1 MNCRSASRLSSD
13 PTAKFLALLG
23 APALLLGGALL
34 SASAGAAEQAD
45 LPSDQTF
52 TANVEVGAIL
62 VPVTVKDPKGRL
74 IANLEKNKFRLFV
87 DGIETPIRS
96 FWREGGLPLS
106 LAVVLDTSGSMG
118 GRRLRKASEAITEFL
133 RQRGPDDEVCLITF
147 GAQEV
152 KRRLKFGTD
161 PGLLPRVLESLR
173 GFGTTALYDVLTAA
187 PQFMEGAG
195 NVRRAVLLFTD
206 GVDTASQFTP
216 ENAIA
221 VLEGLN
227 DPLYAFGIE
236 PPPVEGEG
244 DSYGVLLDRF
254 STASGGRYLRV
265 GNLSR
270 LPEMA
275 RELRRE
281 LTLRYIIAVTPSGVG
296 TEKWRKIE
304 VKVDG
309 NYTVVTRHGYR
320 GTLP

>member
-1 MNCRSASRLSSD
+1 MNCRSASPSSSD
-13 PTAKFLALLG
+13 ASARLLTLLG
-23 APALLLGGALL
+23 APALLLGGVVL
-34 SASAGAAEQAD
+34 SGPGWASGQEGLPPGQA
-45 LPSDQTF
+45 F

-62 VPVTVKDPKGRL
+62 VPVTVKDSKGRL
-74 IANLEKNKFRLFV
+74 IADLEKKKFRLYV
-87 DGIETPIRS
+87 DGMETPVRS

-106 LAVVLDTSGSMG
+106 LTIVLDTSGSMG
-118 GRRLRKASEAITEFL
+118 GRRLSKAREAIAEFL
-133 RQRGPDDEVCLITF
+133 RQRGPKDEVCLITF

-161 PGLLPRVLESLR
+161 PGLLPRVLDSLR

-187 PQFMEGAG
+187 PQFMDGAG

-216 ENAIA
+216 ENAIR
-221 VLEGLN
+221 VLEGVN

-244 DSYGVLLDRF
+244 DTYGALLERF

-265 GNLSR
+265 GNLST
-270 LPEMA
+270 LPQMA
-275 RELRRE
+275 RDLRRE
-281 LTLRYIIAVTPSGVG
+281 LTLRYIIALTPSGVG
-296 TEKWRKIE
+296 SEKWRRIE
-304 VKVDG
+304 VRVDG
-309 NYTVVTRHGYR
+309 NYTVLTRHGYR

>member
-1 MNCRSASRLSSD
+1 MSSAVW
-13 PTAKFLALLG
+13 
-23 APALLLGGALL
+23 
-34 SASAGAAEQAD
+34 AEEED
-45 LPSDQTF
+45 LPPGQAF

-62 VPVTVKDPKGRL
+62 VPVTVKDSKGRL
-74 IANLEKNKFRLFV
+74 IANLEKDRFRLFV

-118 GRRLRKASEAITEFL
+118 GRRLTRAREAITEFL
-133 RQRGPDDEVCLITF
+133 RQRGPKDEVCLITF

-173 GFGTTALYDVLTAA
+173 GFGTTSLYDVLTVA
-187 PQFMEGAG
+187 PQFMDGAG

-216 ENAIA
+216 ENAIG
-221 VLEGLN
+221 VLQGLN

-244 DSYGVLLDRF
+244 DSYGTLLDRF

-265 GNLSR
+265 GNLSA

-275 RELRRE
+275 RVLRRE
-281 LTLRYIIAVTPSGVG
+281 LTLRYIIALTPSGVG
-296 TEKWRKIE
+296 SEKWRTIE

-309 NYTVVTRHGYR
+309 NYTVLTRHGYR